1 MPTINLENRNS
12 EIAPVLENFK
22 DGWNPLGSCRSAM
35 AGIARCIALSG
46 ISCQELCY
54 VFCSLKDLVTGSR
67 TVGPPLF
74 IIDNRLAREMA
85 AATAAAKSLGCICG
99 WLTPSLWIFTFLAGR
114 PDAAGESLS
123 NSNHG

>member
-46 ISCQELCY
+46 INCQELCY
-54 VFCSLKDLVTGSR
+54 VFCSLKDLVTDSR

-85 AATAAAKSLGCICG
+85 A
-99 WLTPSLWIFTFLAGR
+99 
-114 PDAAGESLS
+114 
-123 NSNHG
+123 